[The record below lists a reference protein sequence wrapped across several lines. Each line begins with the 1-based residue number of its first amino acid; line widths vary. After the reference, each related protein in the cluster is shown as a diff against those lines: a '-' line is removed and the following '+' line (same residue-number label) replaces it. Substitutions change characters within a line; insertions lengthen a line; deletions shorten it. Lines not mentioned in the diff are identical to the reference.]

1 MERERPVD
9 CRETGRD
16 QGEAFVRHRARRTI
30 EREDPENRDRDL
42 KQVDGVEPVTD
53 DGVDGREHVRVE
65 RRLEEDLGAEPLT
78 VGDLLRPPVVLL
90 AVHRQLGEER
100 LVVDGGEM
108 READGERHEEDC
120 GEDESAAFRGHAA
133 DYAAYTVGAEV
144 TMSILELFGW
154 RSKPETQAPPA
165 SSADT
170 ETVRKIAAEL
180 DRLDPEKA
188 RYIAA
193 FAYILSR
200 VARADLHISEEE
212 LRKMEQIVQ
221 EKGGLPEEQAV
232 MVVQMAKTQSILFGG
247 VENFL
252 VTREFDKIATREQ
265 KIALLHC
272 LFGVSA
278 ADNSISS
285 AEDTTIRSIA
295 DELHLDHS
303 EFIAVKSAYG
313 SLLATRS
320 RTDET
325 P

>member
-1 MERERPVD
+1 M
-9 CRETGRD
+9 
-16 QGEAFVRHRARRTI
+16 I
-30 EREDPENRDRDL
+30 
-42 KQVDGVEPVTD
+42 
-53 DGVDGREHVRVE
+53 
-65 RRLEEDLGAEPLT
+65 
-78 VGDLLRPPVVLL
+78 
-90 AVHRQLGEER
+90 
-100 LVVDGGEM
+100 VDGGEVG
-108 READGERHEEDC
+108 EAKGQRHEEDC
-120 GEDESAAFRGHAA
+120 GEDKRTLFRCHAA
-133 DYAAYTVGAEV
+133 DYAAYTDAAEV

-154 RSKPETQAPPA
+154 RGDRKTQAPAA
-165 SSADT
+165 SPADT
-170 ETVRKIAAEL
+170 ETVRKIAAAL
-180 DRLDPEKA
+180 DRLDPDKA

-200 VARADLHISEEE
+200 VARADLQISEAE
-212 LRKMEQIVQ
+212 LRTMEQLVQ

-272 LFGVSA
+272 LYGVSA

-285 AEDTTIRSIA
+285 AEDTTIRTIA
-295 DELHLDHS
+295 DELRLDRAD
-303 EFIAVKSAYG
+303 FIAVKSAYG
-313 SLLATRS
+313 SLLASRN